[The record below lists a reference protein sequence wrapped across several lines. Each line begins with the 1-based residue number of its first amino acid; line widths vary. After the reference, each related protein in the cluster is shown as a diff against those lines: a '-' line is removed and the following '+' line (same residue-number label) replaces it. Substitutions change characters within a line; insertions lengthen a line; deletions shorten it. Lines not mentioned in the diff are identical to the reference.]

1 MKILVTGANGF
12 IGKNLCIE
20 LMNRGHIVSSYD
32 IDKTNEELVNYVK
45 AVDFIIHLAGV
56 NRPLNADEFYDGNTN
71 FTKALVDMIKK
82 SGRTIPLLFSS
93 TTQAELDNDYGVSK
107 RMAEDYLFSFMEET
121 ENPVIIYRLT
131 NVFGKWCKPNYNSVV
146 ATFCHNVAND
156 LPIQIRDEN
165 FEIKLVYI
173 DDVVKQFIRSLS
185 EPLRERKRV
194 IEEVYP
200 IEVIS
205 LGGLAKKINEFKLVR
220 ETFFAPEFKSDF
232 DRKLYATF
240 LSYYP
245 ANNFAYDLKMNC
257 DQRGSFTEILKT
269 LNDGQFSVN
278 ISKPGI
284 TKGNHYHHTKTEKFV
299 VVSGK
304 CEIKFREI
312 GAKEVFAY
320 LVNGEKIQAVDI
332 PPGYTHSIKNIGTT
346 DSVTIMWASE
356 VFDKDNPDTYFEEVE
371 RNEQ

>member
-1 MKILVTGANGF
+1 MKVLVTGANAF

-20 LMNRGHIVSSYD
+20 LMNKGHIVLSYD
-32 IDKTNEELVNYVK
+32 IDKTDEDLANYIQV
-45 AVDFIIHLAGV
+45 ADFIIHLAGV

-71 FTKALVDMIKK
+71 FTKALVDIIKK

-121 ENPVIIYRLT
+121 GNPVIIYRLT
-131 NVFGKWCKPNYNSVV
+131 NVFGKWCRPNYNSVV

-156 LPIQIRDEN
+156 LPIKIRDEN

-173 DDVVKQFIRSLS
+173 DDVVKQFIKRLN
-185 EPLRERKRV
+185 EPLRKLKRV

-205 LGGLAKKINEFKLVR
+205 LGGLAKKIRDFNKIR
-220 ETFFAPEFKSDF
+220 ETFYTPKFDSDF

-240 LSYYP
+240 LSYYS
-245 ANNFAYDLKMNC
+245 AGNFAYDLKMNS
-257 DQRGSFTEILKT
+257 DERGSFTEILKT
-269 LNDGQFSVN
+269 LNDGQVSVN

-284 TKGNHYHHTKTEKFV
+284 IKGNHYHHTKTEKFV
-299 VVSGK
+299 VVSGE
-304 CEIKFREI
+304 CEIKFRKIGDKEI
-312 GAKEVFAY
+312 FAY
-320 LVNGEKIQAVDI
+320 KVNGEKIQAVDI

-356 VFDKDNPDTYFEEVE
+356 VFDKDNPDTYFEEVDI
-371 RNEQ
+371 NEQ

>member
-1 MKILVTGANGF
+1 MKVLVTGANGF

-20 LMNRGHIVSSYD
+20 LMNKGHIVLSYD
-32 IDKTNEELVNYVK
+32 IDKTDEDLANYIQV
-45 AVDFIIHLAGV
+45 ADFIIHLAGV

-71 FTKALVDMIKK
+71 FTKALVDIIKK

-173 DDVVKQFIRSLS
+173 DDVVKQFIKSLS

-220 ETFFAPEFKSDF
+220 ETFYTPEFKSHF

-240 LSYYP
+240 LSYYS
-245 ANNFAYDLKMNC
+245 AGNFAYDLKMNS
-257 DQRGSFTEILKT
+257 DERGSFTEILKT
-269 LNDGQFSVN
+269 LNDGQVSVN

-284 TKGNHYHHTKTEKFV
+284 IKGNHYHHTKNEKFV
-299 VVSGK
+299 VVSGE
-304 CEIKFREI
+304 CEIKFRKI
-312 GAKEVFAY
+312 GAKEIFAY
-320 LVNGEKIQAVDI
+320 KVNGEKIQAVDI

-356 VFDKDNPDTYFEEVE
+356 IFDKDNPDTYFEEVDI
-371 RNEQ
+371 NEQ

>member
-20 LMNRGHIVSSYD
+20 LMNKGHIVLSYD
-32 IDKTNEELVNYVK
+32 IDKTDKDLVNYIQV
-45 AVDFIIHLAGV
+45 ADFIIHLAGV

-121 ENPVIIYRLT
+121 GNPVIIYRLT

-165 FEIKLVYI
+165 FEVRLVYI
-173 DDVVKQFIRSLS
+173 DDVVKQFIKRLN

-205 LGGLAKKINEFKLVR
+205 LGGLAKKIRDFNKIR
-220 ETFFAPEFKSDF
+220 ETFYTPKFDSDF

-240 LSYYP
+240 LSYYS
-245 ANNFAYDLKMNC
+245 AGNFAYDLKMNS
-257 DQRGSFTEILKT
+257 DERGSFTEILKT
-269 LNDGQFSVN
+269 LNDGQVSVN

-284 TKGNHYHHTKTEKFV
+284 IKGNHYHHTKNEKFV
-299 VVSGK
+299 VVSGE
-304 CEIKFREI
+304 CEIKFRKI

-320 LVNGEKIQAVDI
+320 KVNGEKIQAVDI

-346 DSVTIMWASE
+346 DSFTIMWASE
-356 VFDKDNPDTYFEEVE
+356 IFDKDNPDTYFEEVDI
-371 RNEQ
+371 NEQ

>member
-20 LMNRGHIVSSYD
+20 LMNKGHIVLSYD
-32 IDKTNEELVNYVK
+32 IDKTDKDLVNYIQV
-45 AVDFIIHLAGV
+45 ADFIIHLAGV

-173 DDVVKQFIRSLS
+173 DDVVKQFIKRLN

-205 LGGLAKKINEFKLVR
+205 LGGLAKKIRDFNKIR
-220 ETFFAPEFKSDF
+220 ETFYTPKFDSDF

-240 LSYYP
+240 LSYYS
-245 ANNFAYDLKMNC
+245 AGNFAYDLKMNS
-257 DQRGSFTEILKT
+257 DERGSFTEILKT
-269 LNDGQFSVN
+269 LNDGQVSVN

-284 TKGNHYHHTKTEKFV
+284 IKGNHYHHTKTEKFV
-299 VVSGK
+299 VVSGE
-304 CEIKFREI
+304 CEIKFRKI
-312 GAKEVFAY
+312 GAKEIFAY
-320 LVNGEKIQAVDI
+320 KVNGEKIQAVDI

-356 VFDKDNPDTYFEEVE
+356 IFDKDNPDTYFEEVDI
-371 RNEQ
+371 NEQ